1 MKISVGP
8 MSKGDVV
15 EKYILCEKLGRA
27 YEELEHRYGRP
38 RMGNDG
44 SHVENKRK
52 VIMAFAE
59 IGYEP
64 GRSVGDAIG
73 IIRFQS
79 NISGGMKDL
88 VFKDWD
94 EAKNWLVKAECWKN

>member
-8 MSKGDVV
+8 MPKGDAVG
-15 EKYILCEKLGRA
+15 KYILCEKLGRA

-44 SHVENKRK
+44 SHAENKRK

-73 IIRFQS
+73 VIRFQS

-94 EAKNWLVKAECWKN
+94 EAKDWLVKAECWKN